1 MELESRNRLGA
12 LFCGE
17 VKNPVRESSLGMKL
31 ESRNR
36 LGALVCGEVKNP
48 VWCLGKR
55 IIY

>member
-17 VKNPVRESSLGMKL
+17 VKNLVRESSLGMEV

>member
-1 MELESRNRLGA
+1 MELESRNCLGA
-12 LFCGE
+12 LVCGE
-17 VKNPVRESSLGMKL
+17 VKNPVRESSLGMEL

-36 LGALVCGEVKNP
+36 LGALVCGGVKNP